1 MTQVKNLEDLVN
13 LVNKLQE
20 KNVPMDT
27 QIVFTDSD
35 YNYYDINFIK
45 TVSGKEAIIDELDEE
60 TVDNMDLV
68 PENIIIFYVDA

>member
-1 MTQVKNLEDLVN
+1 MTPVKKLEDLIKV
-13 LVNKLQE
+13 VNKLQE
-20 KNVPMDT
+20 QNVPMDT

-45 TVSGKEAIIDELDEE
+45 TVSGKEAIVDELDEE

>member
-1 MTQVKNLEDLVN
+1 MTQVKNLEDLIKV
-13 LVNKLQE
+13 VNKLQE

-45 TVSGKEAIIDELDEE
+45 TVSGKEAIVDELDEE

>member
-1 MTQVKNLEDLVN
+1 MTQVKKLEDLVN

-20 KNVPMDT
+20 QNIPMDT

-45 TVSGKEAIIDELDEE
+45 TVSGKEEIVDELDEE
-60 TVDNMDLV
+60 TVDDMDNV

>member
-45 TVSGKEAIIDELDEE
+45 TVSGKEAIVDELDEE
-60 TVDNMDLV
+60 TVDNMDNV

>member
-1 MTQVKNLEDLVN
+1 MTQVKKLEDLVN

-20 KNVPMDT
+20 QNVPMDT

-45 TVSGKEAIIDELDEE
+45 TVSGKEEIVDELDEE
-60 TVDNMDLV
+60 TVDDMDNV

>member
-13 LVNKLQE
+13 LVNKLQQ
-20 KNVPMDT
+20 KNIPMDT

-45 TVSGKEAIIDELDEE
+45 TVSGKEEIIDELDEE
-60 TVDNMDLV
+60 TVDNMDII

>member
-45 TVSGKEAIIDELDEE
+45 TVSGKEAIVDELDEE

>member
-60 TVDNMDLV
+60 TVDNMDNV

>member
-20 KNVPMDT
+20 KNIPMDT

-60 TVDNMDLV
+60 TVDSMDNV

>member
-1 MTQVKNLEDLVN
+1 MTPVKNLEDLVN

-45 TVSGKEAIIDELDEE
+45 TVSGKEAIVDELDEE
-60 TVDNMDLV
+60 TVDNMDNV